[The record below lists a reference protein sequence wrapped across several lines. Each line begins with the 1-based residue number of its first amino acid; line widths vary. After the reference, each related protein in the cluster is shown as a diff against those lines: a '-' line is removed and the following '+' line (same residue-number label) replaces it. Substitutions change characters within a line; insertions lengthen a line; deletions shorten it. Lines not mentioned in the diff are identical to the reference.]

1 MDTEQG
7 WQSWFA
13 NYERFILHYAALA
26 ERENVALFCI
36 GVELTRTTIEREADW
51 RRVIERVRERYSG
64 PIVYAANWWGEYDRI
79 AFWDALD
86 YIGVNAFFPLSDHA
100 NPSMAVL
107 RANAEA
113 VAEQIAAVQRL
124 ANKPVILTEV
134 GFKSINGTSVR
145 PWEWPRRIEPAVNL
159 GEQYRCYE
167 AILEAFWK
175 QPWFYGMYWWKWDSD
190 LDRGGSGDG
199 DFTPRRKPAEQ
210 ILSEWYKKPVSR
222 THSRPNAPPH

>member
-1 MDTEQG
+1 VCAPG
-7 WQSWFA
+7 
-13 NYERFILHYAALA
+13 N
-26 ERENVALFCI
+26 
-36 GVELTRTTIEREADW
+36 G
-51 RRVIERVRERYSG
+51 RVG
-64 PIVYAANWWGEYDRI
+64 
-79 AFWDALD
+79 
-86 YIGVNAFFPLSDHA
+86 
-100 NPSMAVL
+100 
-107 RANAEA
+107 
-113 VAEQIAAVQRL
+113 
-124 ANKPVILTEV
+124 
-134 GFKSINGTSVR
+134 
-145 PWEWPRRIEPAVNL
+145 IEPAVNL